1 MMIYRTFIIAV
12 FLVFTYGCSD
22 SNNDDSFDLS
32 PVDPPANPI
41 QPANVSQPEWLYVQT
56 AATAQMTSNTTL
68 KIPFTRD
75 VFGFTDRPYR
85 EHAYFTAFEFASFW
99 SEEGANSFSADPP
112 NAVLTWLV
120 GEEQREAEVI
130 IKNATVYSDGVQ
142 ESLVY
147 EVTLETGQMPDA
159 QMSSVSLFVDSN
171 KNCTPANWKPKAY
184 LAGCDLRDQDLTGA
198 DLSGANLQGASLYN
212 TLLIGVNLPG
222 ADLSGADLRRADLTI
237 ANLTG
242 ANLQGA
248 DVREMF
254 LDDATLITANL
265 VNAQLTYSSL
275 TNADLTGANLTGAD
289 LSYTDLSGADLSG
302 ANLTRVSLF
311 GANLLGVILND
322 TDLTDARFSST
333 TCPDGRV
340 TDLFLASDRCSL

>member
-22 SNNDDSFDLS
+22 SNNDDGFGLS
-32 PVDPPANPI
+32 PVDPVVPPAGPI
-41 QPANVSQPEWLYVQT
+41 ELTNSSEPEWLYVQT

-147 EVTLETGQMPDA
+147 EVTLETEQMPDA
-159 QMSSVSLFVDSN
+159 QMSYVSLFVDSN
-171 KNCTPANWKPKAY
+171 DASATSGVDICPNNGRQNCTLLTSRSQF
-184 LAGCDLRDQDLTGA
+184 LA
-198 DLSGANLQGASLYN
+198 
-212 TLLIGVNLPG
+212 TLE
-222 ADLSGADLRRADLTI
+222 
-237 ANLTG
+237 
-242 ANLQGA
+242 A
-248 DVREMF
+248 DVNQVG
-254 LDDATLITANL
+254 TLHFGKINRLSFPFSIAISEYCYLFAELRSFVCVISTGP
-265 VNAQLTYSSL
+265 VSAQ
-275 TNADLTGANLTGAD
+275 
-289 LSYTDLSGADLSG
+289 
-302 ANLTRVSLF
+302 
-311 GANLLGVILND
+311 
-322 TDLTDARFSST
+322 
-333 TCPDGRV
+333 
-340 TDLFLASDRCSL
+340 